1 MMFYSINQPLK
12 VKYNPFYTLISSLC
26 YIFAGYDNLI
36 FFKELK
42 VMKCNLKMGVCI
54 LSLLLGEMTGTAQT
68 FNAASDLTVETNRK
82 GAPIQSTMYGIFFE
96 DINFGADGGLY
107 AELIKNRSFEFDHAF
122 TGWTLFGDVTVQ
134 TKSPCFDRN
143 PHYARLVHRNMLTG
157 TGLENEGF
165 TGIGIKAG
173 EKYDFSLY
181 ARTVKNGP
189 VKLRL
194 ELVNSKND
202 IFETKE
208 LTIEGNGWRKFNVV
222 LTPGQTEVKSR
233 LRLTMLTEGAIDVEH
248 ISLFPQQTFNN
259 RSNGMRADLAQALK
273 DLKPGVFRFPGGCIV
288 EGTNLAT
295 RYQWKNTIGPVENRP
310 VNINRWN
317 YTFAYK
323 KFSDYYQSYGLGFFE
338 YFQLSEDI
346 GAEPLPVLNCGLSC
360 QYENSDPKQ
369 NCPVDELQPYIDDAL
384 DLIEFANGPATSKWG
399 KIRSEM
405 GHPAPFN
412 LKMIAV
418 GNEQWGTLYTER
430 LEPFVKA
437 IRAKYPE
444 MKIIGSS
451 GPQAEGDDF
460 DFLWP
465 EMKRIK
471 VDLVDEHYYRSP
483 EWFLSNASRY
493 DSYDRKGPKVF
504 AGEYACHAPNR
515 ENSFLSAL
523 AEAAFMT
530 GLERNADV
538 VHLCTYAPLFAHVD
552 AWQWRPDLIWFDNLT
567 HVKTP
572 NYYVQQLYGHNA
584 GTDVLPLTAN
594 GKPVAGQ
601 NGLYATAAAD
611 NNDEIII
618 KVVNTGID
626 QKKIKLSLNGLTNAK
641 HNATVTCLQS
651 SNLEAR
657 NTIQDSD
664 EVIPKVSSLEFQ
676 GPLMEVTLAPLSFT
690 VYRINR

>member
-1 MMFYSINQPLK
+1 
-12 VKYNPFYTLISSLC
+12 
-26 YIFAGYDNLI
+26 
-36 FFKELK
+36 
-42 VMKCNLKMGVCI
+42 MKCNLKMGVCI

-181 ARTVKNGP
+181 ARTEKNGP
-189 VKLRL
+189 IKLRL

-412 LKMIAV
+412 LKLIAV